1 MYVDIYNPSKQSTT
15 KLIGLKVAQS
25 TKILQTIDMNPIA
38 IPDRAHRDDQE
49 LERGPKSTG
58 IRKQQMRTE
67 YSGNGQERKSYR
79 DSKKFTTTSH
89 DVTHRLDSPQFAHA
103 PGLHARTCNANQ
115 RRHEPLGAA
124 GWDHTKQHLCTTAPA
139 CWS

>member
-1 MYVDIYNPSKQSTT
+1 
-15 KLIGLKVAQS
+15 
-25 TKILQTIDMNPIA
+25 MNPIA

-115 RRHEPLGAA
+115 RRREPLGAA
-124 GWDHTKQHLCTTAPA
+124 GWEPGTTPSSTSARLHLHVGASTGAQVQRYPNDRLQPAYQTAK
-139 CWS
+139 